1 MTYLTRHGQ
10 WSEKAREVEI
20 LHRNRLSSAGESE
33 SALEQATRLSER
45 GASSNDPL
53 RGVNFYPLASTSVH
67 FTFEGYHCW
76 ATRSRSLVGDSSFE
90 ESLALSFLTF
100 SPNTMRRFIAHVKT
114 AYDSYER
121 GKVQIYTMD
130 RYGYWSRSRSI
141 LRRLQDSLHLPV
153 GVKENLLQDASQF
166 LTEENRRFYADR
178 GLPLRRGFLFHGP
191 PGGGKTSMAHVLAS
205 ELQLPIYQ
213 MTLSGTALDDSK
225 FSELM
230 ASVPAGSVVII
241 EDIDAA
247 FTKRSDGS
255 PPSTADGQ
263 HGRLSSRLGTDS
275 PITSKT
281 SSNVSF
287 SSLLNAIDGIG
298 ASESRI
304 LIMTTNH
311 KEALDEALLRPGRV
325 DLQVEFNNADKE
337 QAKGLFLRWFT
348 QSGPSSKVKAE
359 KPQEGD
365 EERMES
371 EKAEEKTAEVSIAQ
385 AADRFASLVPEG
397 VFSVAALQGYLLTC
411 SGRTPQQAA
420 EGVSAWVRQQQ
431 QQS

>member
-1 MTYLTRHGQ
+1 
-10 WSEKAREVEI
+10 
-20 LHRNRLSSAGESE
+20 
-33 SALEQATRLSER
+33 
-45 GASSNDPL
+45 
-53 RGVNFYPLASTSVH
+53 
-67 FTFEGYHCW
+67 
-76 ATRSRSLVGDSSFE
+76 
-90 ESLALSFLTF
+90 
-100 SPNTMRRFIAHVKT
+100 
-114 AYDSYER
+114 
-121 GKVQIYTMD
+121 
-130 RYGYWSRSRSI
+130 
-141 LRRLQDSLHLPV
+141 
-153 GVKENLLQDASQF
+153 
-166 LTEENRRFYADR
+166 
-178 GLPLRRGFLFHGP
+178 
-191 PGGGKTSMAHVLAS
+191 MAHVLAS

-371 EKAEEKTAEVSIAQ
+371 EKAEEKTAEGSIAQ